1 VSNTTNNVHSR
12 IIAIIADL
20 PAIGKDSEISGGG
33 QRYKYRG
40 IDDIMPSIKGLLSK
54 HGVHLA
60 PTFSVIDDQT
70 WEVARDRGG
79 STRWRHVTISGTFR
93 FYGAEG
99 DYIEVTTIGE
109 GKDSADK
116 AYNKAMTAALKYALI
131 QTFAIADGED
141 PDHDRPESP
150 GRAEVAP
157 ANNLSALIG
166 MRDALKAAGKYDDV
180 VAFAADMGVRL
191 APGTSD
197 DEIMPVLAF
206 ARGKL
211 ASTDES

>member
-1 VSNTTNNVHSR
+1 MSTSTNVHSR
-12 IIAIIADL
+12 ITAVISDL

-40 IDDIMPSIKGLLSK
+40 IDDIMPSIKGLLAK
-54 HGVHLA
+54 HGLHLA
-60 PTFSVIDDQT
+60 PTFSVIDDQS

-93 FYGAEG
+93 FYGLDG
-99 DYIEVTTIGE
+99 DFIEVTTIGE

-116 AYNKAMTAALKYALI
+116 AFNKAMTAALKYALI

-141 PDHDRPESP
+141 PDHERPETP
-150 GRAEVAP
+150 GRAEP
-157 ANNLSALIG
+157 AAASNLSALIA
-166 MRDALKAAGKYDDV
+166 MRDALKQADKYDEV

-191 APGTSD
+191 APGTPD

-211 ASTDES
+211 AADES

>member
-1 VSNTTNNVHSR
+1 LPTPTEGNTVSNIHSR
-12 IIAIIADL
+12 ITSIIADL

-40 IDDIMPSIKGLLSK
+40 IDDIMPSIKGLLAK

-60 PTFSVIDDQT
+60 PTFSVIDDQS

-79 STRWRHVTISGTFR
+79 STRWRHVTISGTYR

-99 DYIEVTTIGE
+99 DYVEVTTIGE

-116 AYNKAMTAALKYALI
+116 AFNKAMTAALKYALI

-141 PDHDRPESP
+141 PDVERPESP
-150 GRAEVAP
+150 GHHRAAP
-157 ANNLSALIG
+157 PSALSDLIG
-166 MRDALKAAGKYDDV
+166 MRDALKAAGKYDEV
-180 VAFAADMGVRL
+180 VAFAAEQGAELR
-191 APGTSD
+191 PGTPD
-197 DEIMPVLAF
+197 DAILPVLAF
-206 ARGKL
+206 ARQQL
-211 ASTDES
+211 A